1 MFYYIDLPFMAG
13 SAMRRSMSATLAM
26 PKKTKRAAPCSLD
39 SAGPVRI
46 RTTQVHAPIIAFFF
60 KSRPTTSGCCILLRL
75 GRLLRQKQMRR
86 TSVCASQ
93 LAVRALNVVLVTC
106 WTVAACRYQAKRVGH
121 RHEREQ
127 KIGVGRLCC
136 GGRAHAQRPVMRH
149 KAQQRVAT
157 LDTRL
162 RTRIAQAATKIG
174 TRGAERRQS
183 AVEQLC
189 VVVPLAVISDH
200 SGG

>member
-1 MFYYIDLPFMAG
+1 MAV

-26 PKKTKRAAPCSLD
+26 PKKNKTCRSMLSRFRWTRAHTNNAST
-39 SAGPVRI
+39 
-46 RTTQVHAPIIAFFF
+46 RTYYCVFF

-93 LAVRALNVVLVTC
+93 LAVRALKVVLVTC